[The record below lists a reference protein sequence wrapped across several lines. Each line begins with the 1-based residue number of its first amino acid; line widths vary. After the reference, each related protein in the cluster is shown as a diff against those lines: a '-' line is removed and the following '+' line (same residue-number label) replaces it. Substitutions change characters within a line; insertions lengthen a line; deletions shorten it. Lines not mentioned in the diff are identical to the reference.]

1 MGIEAVALSVL
12 AAASGY
18 QAYESKAAATD
29 TKKAAK
35 KQEYKAD
42 ALRQEEDRNRL
53 QTVMR
58 TQKRSGSRLP
68 ESTALTSPLAN
79 PVGGGK
85 TLLGS

>member
-1 MGIEAVALSVL
+1 MGIETAAIIAL

-42 ALRQEEDRNRL
+42 ALRQEEERNRL
-53 QTVMR
+53 QSVMR
-58 TQKRSGSRLP
+58 MQKRSGSRLP

-79 PVGGGK
+79 PMGGGK
-85 TLLGS
+85 TLLGL